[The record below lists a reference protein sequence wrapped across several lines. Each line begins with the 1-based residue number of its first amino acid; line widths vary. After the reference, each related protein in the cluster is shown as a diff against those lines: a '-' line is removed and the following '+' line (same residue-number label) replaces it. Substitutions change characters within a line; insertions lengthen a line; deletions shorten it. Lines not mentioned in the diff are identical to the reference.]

1 MVDCLLL
8 NEAEVLEDDADG
20 PPQVGNLLFLDPFQL
35 EAVDMDAAAGGRE
48 LRGQQVDDGGFS
60 GAGGADQEDEFAIF
74 NLEVDAADGFGAVVV
89 GFGDILKFD
98 PSLLLL
104 YLLRL
109 GSGRSGYSIYT
120 TRLSRELRYFLTI
133 SATLNTMAWSNSRRS
148 SPVSFLIF
156 SSR

>member
-20 PPQVGNLLFLDPFQL
+20 PPQVGDLLFLDPFQL

-60 GAGGADQEDEFAIF
+60 GARGADQEDEFAIF

-89 GFGDILKFD
+89 GF
-98 PSLLLL
+98 
-104 YLLRL
+104 
-109 GSGRSGYSIYT
+109 SIGKGISRG
-120 TRLSRELRYFLTI
+120 RLSAALRKTNP
-133 SATLNTMAWSNSRRS
+133 S
-148 SPVSFLIF
+148 
-156 SSR
+156 